1 MLLAHLQV
9 LFNHPPSAGAIVP
22 SLLSKTALSF
32 DSISRT
38 ATEVSTF
45 LSRLTAFS
53 DIGPGPTA
61 SACIIFAFEICL
73 QAAFHMTVIR
83 ELAAVLSADLEQT
96 DWAVVERHTAML
108 AIFEDWMKDLPW
120 LQPWISTESKWS
132 MNRRDGVVRGARD
145 VLSFQDELIEERGL
159 VYRSA
164 EAGQLEDT
172 EMADQLQYF
181 DQVVGPSR
189 LFVPRKKHRRLVEHM
204 ARLMLDPSYGANA
217 PNLPTRD
224 CPLDV
229 ESYLGR
235 MGKQLLA
242 GEGANVPLGRL
253 GELLLERGS
262 EALITDEELFDLG
275 EWEEMFNDEEFAK
288 RLGVMHPE
296 WDLPPPPPPIAEPTA
311 NVGDSKKKGRAKG
324 KIPKRSKAQ
333 EVLERVRASQRE
345 EVEESDVVEGL
356 GEQREMEMWAEFDVE
371 DEGMVEYYSAFRG
384 DG

>member
-9 LFNHPPSAGAIVP
+9 LLDHPSSAGAIIP
-22 SLLSKTALSF
+22 TLLSKTTLSF

-38 ATEVSTF
+38 ANEVSTF

-61 SACIIFAFEICL
+61 SACIILAFEIDL

-83 ELAAVLSADLEQT
+83 ELASVLSADLEQT
-96 DWAVVERHTAML
+96 NWAVVERHTAML

-132 MNRRDGVVRGARD
+132 MNRRDGVVRGVRD
-145 VLSFQDELIEERGL
+145 VLYFQDELIEERGL
-159 VYRSA
+159 VHRPA
-164 EAGQLEDT
+164 EAGQPEDT

-189 LFVPRKKHRRLVEHM
+189 LFVPRKKNRRLVEHM

-242 GEGANVPLGRL
+242 GEGPNMPLGRL
-253 GELLLERGS
+253 GELLLERGG

-275 EWEEMFNDEEFAK
+275 EWEEMFNDEEFAR

-296 WDLPPPPPPIAEPTA
+296 WDLPSPPPPITGPTA
-311 NVGDSKKKGRAKG
+311 NVGELKKKGRAKG
-324 KIPKRSKAQ
+324 KKLKRSKAQ
-333 EVLERVRASQRE
+333 EVLERVRASQQE
-345 EVEESDVVEGL
+345 EVEESDVVGGL
-356 GEQREMEMWAEFDVE
+356 DEQCEMEMWAEFDVE
-371 DEGMVEYYSAFRG
+371 DEGMVGYYSAFRG